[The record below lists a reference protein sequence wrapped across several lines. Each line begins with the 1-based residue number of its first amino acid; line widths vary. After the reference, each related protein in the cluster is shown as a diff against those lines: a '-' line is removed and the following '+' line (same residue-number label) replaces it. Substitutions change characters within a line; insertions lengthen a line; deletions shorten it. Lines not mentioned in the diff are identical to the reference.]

1 MSSAAGVPTVAAA
14 PDAQSSSPAVDLQ
27 TIAHELRQP
36 LSAIE
41 SIAYYFS
48 LALPRDSWPAR
59 KQAKRL
65 QQLVEQS
72 NWILTCALQLADEA
86 PLAPQPQN
94 LEELIIQT
102 VNARTAHGDPRIHL
116 ELAGGLPLVNLDPGR
131 GRTLLE
137 NLLTLFRQ
145 LATDL
150 HPVRVTTTAG
160 DGGSVSR
167 HSHHDTGLP
176 FGGFA
181 RARMRSEH
189 PERAS
194 SRRGAWRNLQH
205 PGGRCKWGESQGGAT
220 MKFPLHGSGSPFCAR
235 TSPSTNFTSSKPPR
249 MAPTRFC

>member
-1 MSSAAGVPTVAAA
+1 MSSASGVHTAAA
-14 PDAQSSSPAVDLQ
+14 ALDAQPSSPAVDLQ

-59 KQAKRL
+59 KQARRL

-72 NWILTCALQLADEA
+72 NWILTCALQLADNA
-86 PLAPQPQN
+86 PLAPQPLN

-102 VNARTAHGDPRIHL
+102 VNARTAHGDPRVHL

-145 LATDL
+145 LASDL
-150 HPVRVTTTAG
+150 HPVRVTTAAG
-160 DGGSVSR
+160 ESGVSFGIATGIPGYRSEASLGPGCGLSIQSARRVVEGHGGSFSMHVDAASGVSLKVV
-167 HSHHDTGLP
+167 LP
-176 FGGFA
+176 
-181 RARMRSEH
+181 
-189 PERAS
+189 
-194 SRRGAWRNLQH
+194 
-205 PGGRCKWGESQGGAT
+205 
-220 MKFPLHGSGSPFCAR
+220 
-235 TSPSTNFTSSKPPR
+235 
-249 MAPTRFC
+249 